1 LPLSAALRNNR
12 RDGEPAIN
20 KEARNAGTAR
30 KLDERR
36 SQQFFSWFP
45 GFLLKK
51 YRLRASASLR
61 FHHPAMPD
69 AAKEIE
75 KLREEIRDH
84 DRKYYVE
91 AAPEISDQE
100 YDRLMNRLKE
110 LEAAHP
116 KLVTPDSP
124 TQRVGGQP
132 IEGFRTIEHS
142 TPMLSIDNT
151 YDRNDLLAWHH
162 RIIKGL
168 ELSAGDEI
176 TYVVEPKVDGV
187 ALSLRYEQ
195 GALVLAATR
204 GDGRRG
210 DDITQNVRT
219 IRAIPLKLTPSKKLP
234 PPDILEVR
242 GEVFM
247 PSAEFQRINEKR
259 RTSDEEPFANPRNA
273 TAGTLKQLDSRK
285 VAERRLEFIAHGR
298 GAISDEPF
306 ECYSELIDAFKVWG
320 IPTNPRTRLCHSIDE
335 VWQFIESFETARA
348 KLPYG
353 VDGVVVKVDRYDW
366 QEQLGSTGKS
376 PRWCIAYKY
385 AAEQAVTKLI
395 QVDWQV
401 GKTGKLTPR
410 ATMEPVFVA
419 GTTVRHATLHNYGEI
434 LRKDIQLGDTV
445 VIEKAGEIIPQVV
458 RVQTEHRDKSV
469 TPIVPPKK
477 CPECGGEV
485 EIETDDTGKETARYC
500 INAECPAQF
509 RERLIHFAGR
519 RQMDIEGMGEEV
531 VDQLIKNKLVSHFA
545 DLYELTEPQ
554 LADLTHVSVTK
565 QGKEI
570 QVRLGEKNA
579 RQILDSLEQSKERGL
594 ARMLGSLGIHHIGTQ
609 TARSI
614 AARVSGIDELLQA
627 DLQTVRGLV
636 SEKQDQSKLKS
647 LEKAA
652 EQFREALHSAEGKK
666 LVAEARRQAIEHPRA
681 SEIKLLLDQIVDRR
695 AWALSPSR
703 AELILGAFD
712 ELKSLLGADKQRFVE
727 VFHDEVVGRALYD
740 FLHSRRGSETIARLR
755 KAGVDMTSQEPRAAA
770 DLPLAGKT
778 LVVTG
783 TLEKYSRDEI
793 QELITQLGGHAA
805 GSISKNTDY
814 LVAGENAGSKLEK
827 AQKLGVA
834 ILSEAQF
841 DELIGRD

>member
-1 LPLSAALRNNR
+1 
-12 RDGEPAIN
+12 
-20 KEARNAGTAR
+20 
-30 KLDERR
+30 
-36 SQQFFSWFP
+36 
-45 GFLLKK
+45 
-51 YRLRASASLR
+51 
-61 FHHPAMPD
+61 MPD

-75 KLREEIRDH
+75 KLREEIRYH
-84 DRKYYVE
+84 DRKYHVE

-124 TQRVGGQP
+124 TQRVGGEP
-132 IEGFRTIEHS
+132 IEGFRTVEHS

-168 ELSAGDEI
+168 ELSADDEI

-234 PPDILEVR
+234 LPEILEVR

-247 PSAEFQRINEKR
+247 PSAEFERINEKR
-259 RTSDEEPFANPRNA
+259 RASDEEPFANPRNA

-298 GAISDEPF
+298 GEISDEPF
-306 ECYSELIDAFKVWG
+306 ERYSELIDAFKVWG

-366 QEQLGSTGKS
+366 QEQLGYTGKS

-395 QVDWQV
+395 QIDWQV

-519 RQMDIEGMGEEV
+519 RQMDIDGVGEEV
-531 VDQLIKNKLVSHFA
+531 IDQLLKEKLVSHFA
-545 DLYELTEPQ
+545 DLYKLTEPQ
-554 LADLTHVSVTK
+554 LANLTHVSVTK

-570 QVRLGEKNA
+570 EVRLGEKNA
-579 RQILDSLEQSKERGL
+579 RQILDSLVQSKQRGL
-594 ARMLGSLGIHHIGTQ
+594 ARVLAALGIHHIGTQ
-609 TARSI
+609 TARII
-614 AARVSGIDELLQA
+614 ASRVDDIDELLQA
-627 DLQTVRGLV
+627 DLQTVRGFV
-636 SEKQDQSKLKS
+636 SEKQDSGKLKS
-647 LEKAA
+647 IEKAA
-652 EQFREALHSAEGKK
+652 EQFHDALHSPEGKT
-666 LVAEARRQAIEHPRA
+666 LVKVAREKAIDHPRT
-681 SEIKLLLDQIVDRR
+681 SQIKLLLDQVPNRR
-695 AWALSPSR
+695 AWGLSPAR
-703 AELILGAFD
+703 EEL
-712 ELKSLLGADKQRFVE
+712 LLGNFDDLKQLLDADKSRFVE

-740 FLHSRRGSETIARLR
+740 FLHSRRGRETIDRLR
-755 KAGVDMTSQEPRAAA
+755 KVGVEMTNVGQPKPAANS
-770 DLPLAGKT
+770 PLAGKT

-783 TLEKYSRDEI
+783 TLQKYSRDEI
-793 QELITQLGGHAA
+793 QELIAQLGGRAA
-805 GSISKNTDY
+805 SSVSKNTDFV
-814 LVAGENAGSKLEK
+814 VAGESAGSKLDK
-827 AQKLGVA
+827 AQELGVR
-834 ILSEAQF
+834 ILSEAEF
-841 DELIGRD
+841 DKLIGK